1 MTKSN
6 SFNFLENHSAEDLE
20 PEDNSTPLI
29 GQKCDLNSDEKR
41 KNDLKDMIAK
51 FGSRWIKKIKKQE
64 RETNI

>member
-20 PEDNSTPLI
+20 PEENSTPLME
-29 GQKCDLNSDEKR
+29 QKRALNSDEKR

-64 RETNI
+64 IETNI